1 MPVNGVSCD
10 GDCEVSTWKKIQD
23 KYKKKNKCQMKKKK
37 IKMLKISWNKFSKQ
51 RFISS
56 AFYILILKLREKCF
70 VKSKNYDLIASN
82 K

>member
-1 MPVNGVSCD
+1 MVSVVM
-10 GDCEVSTWKKIQD
+10 GTVKSAPEKKYKINIKKKINA
-23 KYKKKNKCQMKKKK
+23 KWKKKK